1 VRTRGSGLDRTL
13 PAAIQQG
20 VNESIL
26 DYQRTMSR
34 VPKSFRVLMV
44 FAFGL
49 VMGLGLSV
57 GRTVKADRDIDPK
70 AQNKQPVRWQDARL
84 LAEVLEHVRQDYV
97 DTISDEELI
106 NAAIRGLVA
115 DLDPHSAFLDAS
127 QFDDIRASTTGAYSG
142 VGIEVA
148 ADNGMVRVVSPME
161 GGPAERAG
169 VLAGDRILAVDDVAV
184 DPEKLEE
191 TIDRMRG
198 KPGSTVKLTLAR
210 QAESAPRDFALVRA
224 NVHVNSVKSHIV
236 EPNVGY
242 VRITH
247 FSETT
252 PTDLER
258 ALASLKKENGRA
270 LDGLVLDLRGNP
282 GGLLEAG
289 VGVADAFL
297 DAGIIVTADG
307 RARVARFEMR
317 AKKGDLIDG
326 APLAILVNGDSASAS
341 EIVAGALRDHKRA
354 VLVGRQTYGKGSVQ
368 TVVPLSGG
376 GALKLTT
383 SKYLTPSGVSI
394 HEKGIT
400 PDVVVAP
407 KDIEAA
413 GNIDSPAIMGNLQAD
428 YELRLALQTIKDEK
442 AADTTPA
449 IRQSRSQ

>member
-1 VRTRGSGLDRTL
+1 
-13 PAAIQQG
+13 
-20 VNESIL
+20 
-26 DYQRTMSR
+26 MSR
-34 VPKSFRVLMV
+34 MPQSFRVLMV
-44 FAFGL
+44 FAVGL
-49 VMGLGLSV
+49 VLGLGLSV
-57 GRTVKADRDIDPK
+57 GRTVKADRDVEPEAK
-70 AQNKQPVRWQDARL
+70 SNPPVRWQDARL

-97 DTISDEELI
+97 DSISDEELI
-106 NAAIRGLVA
+106 NAAIRGLMA
-115 DLDPHSAFLDAS
+115 DLDPHSAFLDRS
-127 QFDDIRASTTGAYSG
+127 QFEDIRASTTGAYSG
-142 VGIEVA
+142 IGIEVA
-148 ADNGMVRVVSPME
+148 ADNGMVRVVTPME

-184 DPEKLEE
+184 DPEKLGE

-210 QAESAPRDFALVRA
+210 QSENVPLDFSLVRA
-224 NVHVNSVKSHIV
+224 SVHVNSVKSRIV

-252 PTDLER
+252 QTDLER
-258 ALASLKKENGRA
+258 AIASLKKENGHA
-270 LDGLVLDLRGNP
+270 LAGLVLDLRNNP

-289 VGVADAFL
+289 VAVADAFL
-297 DAGIIVTADG
+297 NEGVIVTAYG
-307 RARVARFEMR
+307 RARDARFEMR
-317 AKKGDLIDG
+317 AEKGDLIEG

-341 EIVAGALRDHKRA
+341 EIVAGALHDHKRA

-400 PDVVVAP
+400 PDIVVDP
-407 KDIEAA
+407 KAIEAA
-413 GNIDSPAIMGNLQAD
+413 GNVDSPAIMGDLWAD
-428 YELRLALQTIKDEK
+428 YELRLAVQTIKDEK
-442 AADTTPA
+442 AADTPEL
-449 IRQSRSQ
+449 IRQSRAQ

>member
-1 VRTRGSGLDRTL
+1 
-13 PAAIQQG
+13 
-20 VNESIL
+20 
-26 DYQRTMSR
+26 
-34 VPKSFRVLMV
+34 MV

-49 VMGLGLSV
+49 VLGLGLSV
-57 GRTVKADRDIDPK
+57 GRTVKADRDIERDVHG
-70 AQNKQPVRWQDARL
+70 NQPVRWQDARL

-97 DTISDEELI
+97 DSISDEELI

-115 DLDPHSAFLDAS
+115 DLDPHSAFLDRT
-127 QFDDIRASTTGAYSG
+127 QFEDIRSSTTGAYSG

-148 ADNGMVRVVSPME
+148 ADNGMVRVVTPME

-169 VLAGDRILAVDDVAV
+169 VLAGDRILAVDDIEV
-184 DPEKLEE
+184 DPEKLNE

-210 QAESAPRDFALVRA
+210 PPESKPLDFSLTRA
-224 NVHVNSVKSHIV
+224 KVQVSSVKARAL
-236 EPNVGY
+236 EPDVGY

-252 PTDLER
+252 QADLER
-258 ALASLKKENGRA
+258 AIATLKQENGRA
-270 LDGLVLDLRGNP
+270 LAGLVLDLRNNP

-297 DAGIIVTADG
+297 NEGVIVTADG
-307 RARVARFEMR
+307 RARDARFEMK
-317 AKKGDLIDG
+317 AEKGDLIDG
-326 APLAILVNGDSASAS
+326 APLTILVNGDSASAS
-341 EIVAGALRDHKRA
+341 EIVAGALHDHKRA

-400 PDVVVAP
+400 PDIIVDP

-413 GNIDSPAIMGNLQAD
+413 GNVDSPAVMGDLQAD

-442 AADTTPA
+442 AADTSGP
-449 IRQSRSQ
+449 IRQSRAQ

>member
-1 VRTRGSGLDRTL
+1 
-13 PAAIQQG
+13 
-20 VNESIL
+20 
-26 DYQRTMSR
+26 MSR
-34 VPKSFRVLMV
+34 VPKSFRVFMV

-49 VMGLGLSV
+49 VLGLGLSV
-57 GRTVKADRDIDPK
+57 GRTVKADRDIEPDAK
-70 AQNKQPVRWQDARL
+70 GSQPVRWQDARL

-115 DLDPHSAFLDAS
+115 DLDPHSAFLDRS
-127 QFDDIRASTTGAYSG
+127 QFEDIRSSTTGAYSG

-148 ADNGMVRVVSPME
+148 ADNGMVRVVTPME
-161 GGPAERAG
+161 GSPAARAG
-169 VLAGDRILAVDDVAV
+169 VLAGDRILAVDDIAV
-184 DPEKLEE
+184 DPDKLED
-191 TIDRMRG
+191 TIERMRG
-198 KPGSTVKLTLAR
+198 NPGSTVKLTLAR
-210 QAESAPRDFALVRA
+210 PPARAPLDFSLIRA
-224 NVHVNSVKSHIV
+224 KVQVSSVKSRVI

-252 PTDLER
+252 QADLER
-258 ALASLKKENGRA
+258 AIAALKKENGHA
-270 LDGLVLDLRGNP
+270 LTGLVLDLRNNP

-289 VGVADAFL
+289 VAVADAFL
-297 DAGIIVTADG
+297 NEGVIVTADG
-307 RARVARFEMR
+307 RARDARFEMK
-317 AKKGDLIDG
+317 AEKGDLIDG

-341 EIVAGALRDHKRA
+341 EIVAGALHDHKRA

-400 PDVVVAP
+400 PDVVVDP

-413 GNIDSPAIMGNLQAD
+413 GNVDSPAIIGDLQAD

-442 AADTTPA
+442 AADTSGP
-449 IRQSRSQ
+449 IRQSRAQ